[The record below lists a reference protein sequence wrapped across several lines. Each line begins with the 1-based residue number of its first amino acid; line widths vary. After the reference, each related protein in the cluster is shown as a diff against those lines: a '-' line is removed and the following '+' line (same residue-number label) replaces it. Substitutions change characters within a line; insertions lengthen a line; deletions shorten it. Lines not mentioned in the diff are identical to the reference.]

1 MSEEDVIPC
10 CWVIC
15 AISCDCNGSVGV
27 AAGVFCDAELN
38 VTDSQGKIVFDV
50 EPGRHWIR
58 IHKDGYVDAEF
69 EHVFTGERPDIV
81 VRLRRIP

>member
-1 MSEEDVIPC
+1 MSTTVATIL
-10 CWVIC
+10 
-15 AISCDCNGSVGV
+15 ISITVLNTASTPLVG
-27 AAGVFCDAELN
+27 AAVFCDAELN
-38 VTDSQGKIVFDV
+38 VTDSQGRIVFDV